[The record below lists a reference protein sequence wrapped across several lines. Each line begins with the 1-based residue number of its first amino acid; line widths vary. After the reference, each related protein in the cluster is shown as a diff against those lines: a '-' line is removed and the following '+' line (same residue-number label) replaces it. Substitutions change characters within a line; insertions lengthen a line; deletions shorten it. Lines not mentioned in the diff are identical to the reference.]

1 MKTSLNT
8 NKLSGKKLF
17 GTKDMMQQTLTSTAK
32 TEVASAQDNKESR
45 EKAVLEAEHKKAE
58 ALTISIRYA
67 FLR

>member
-1 MKTSLNT
+1 MKTSLDT

-17 GTKDMMQQTLTSTAK
+17 GIKDTTQQTATSTTK
-32 TEVASAQDNKESR
+32 TGVVSAQGNNEIR

-67 FLR
+67 FLH